1 MTREMVLE
9 AIQAA
14 SHDSRLT
21 CEKAHELADKLGIPL
36 KELGILCDQMKI
48 KITACQLGCF

>member
-1 MTREMVLE
+1 MTREKVLE

-14 SHDSRLT
+14 SRDNRLT
-21 CEKAHELADKLGIPL
+21 CERAHDLADKLGIPL
-36 KELGILCDQMKI
+36 KELGVLCDEMKI

>member
-1 MTREMVLE
+1 MNREQVLE

-14 SHDSRLT
+14 SLDNKLT

-36 KELGILCDQMKI
+36 KELGVLCNEMKI